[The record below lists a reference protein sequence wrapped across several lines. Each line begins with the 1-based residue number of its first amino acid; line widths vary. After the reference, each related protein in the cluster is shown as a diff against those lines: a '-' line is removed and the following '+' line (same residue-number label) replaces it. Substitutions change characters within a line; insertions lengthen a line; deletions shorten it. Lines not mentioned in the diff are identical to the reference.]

1 MNRDPGRGRGR
12 GRGRDLGRG
21 RGRGRDRGRGPWCS
35 PGGGAHWVPKER
47 SSDPSSHSSY
57 SVGPDESSSGEK
69 PFSNRDRNSQ
79 PNSRRCFP
87 SYPNSTGNIFC
98 QKEPLENKSLEDS
111 MSSTGR
117 ILHDQSAPSCSSLGS
132 NQSDCSV
139 ASNSVNKDD
148 SALMPAIS
156 GSRDMKSD
164 IVSAPM
170 EKGAKDGAMHL
181 HFSRKLNS
189 TVPLQ
194 NQNESHLSFQE
205 KDPNNVVSSGD
216 SGCSEQQAV
225 VEPCDICLPK
235 TGTTLKLKPDCSVA
249 SNSVN
254 KDDSALMPA
263 ISGSRDMKSDIVSA
277 PLEKGAKDGAMHRD
291 FSLKL
296 NSTVPLQNHNESHLS
311 FQGGANDQLSQEK
324 DPNNV
329 VSSGDSGYS
338 EQQAVVEPCDICL
351 PKTGTTL
358 KLKPDCSVASNSVN
372 KDDSALM
379 PAISGSR
386 DMNSDI
392 VSAPL
397 EKGAKDGAVHLDFSR
412 KLNSTVPL
420 QNQNES
426 HLSFQAC
433 ANDQL
438 SQEKDPNI
446 LVSAGDSGYSEQQA
460 EVEPFDICLP
470 KTGTTLKLKPS
481 LLVKNREKRNDVR
494 RAADGVKGP
503 ILRSGMVLLKN
514 YLSLHDQIKIIKLC
528 RDIGLGPGGFY
539 QPVYRDGGRMH
550 LKMMSLGRNWDP
562 DRGKYVEHRPFDG
575 AKAPI
580 FPSYFHPL
588 VERAIKDSRALI
600 EKNCKSTAAEDIL
613 PSLSPNIC
621 VVNFYSESG
630 RLGLIKIPLAFPDRL
645 LARLEYVVS
654 MQDKDES
661 PESLRRGLPVVSFSI
676 GDIGEFL
683 YGDQR
688 DVEKA
693 EKVKLE
699 SGDVLIFGGVSR
711 HIFHGVSSVQP
722 KTAPA
727 ALLDETNLR
736 PGRLNLTFREY

>member
-1 MNRDPGRGRGR
+1 MNRDPGPGRGR
-12 GRGRDLGRG
+12 GRGRDLGRGRG

-35 PGGGAHWVPKER
+35 PGGGAHWVPKGR

-139 ASNSVNKDD
+139 ASNSVNKGD

-156 GSRDMKSD
+156 GSMDMKSD

-181 HFSRKLNS
+181 DFSRKLNS

-216 SGCSEQQAV
+216 SGRSEQQAV

-254 KDDSALMPA
+254 KDDSPLMPA

-372 KDDSALM
+372 KDDSPLM

-386 DMNSDI
+386 DMKSDI

-446 LVSAGDSGYSEQQA
+446 PVSAGDSGYSEQQA

-470 KTGTTLKLKPS
+470 KTGTNLKLKPS

-494 RAADGVKGP
+494 RAADGLNGR

-550 LKMMSLGRNWDP
+550 LKMMSLGKSWDP

-575 AKAPI
+575 AKAPF
-580 FPSYFHPL
+580 FPSDFHPL

-600 EKNCKSTAAEDIL
+600 EINCKSTAAEDIL

-630 RLGLIKIPLAFPDRL
+630 RLGLH
-645 LARLEYVVS
+645 
-654 MQDKDES
+654 QDKDES
-661 PESLRRGLPVVSFSI
+661 PESLREGLPVVSFSI

>member
-12 GRGRDLGRG
+12 GRDLGRSRG
-21 RGRGRDRGRGPWCS
+21 RGRGRDRGGGPWRS
-35 PGGGAHWVPKER
+35 PGGGAHWVPKGR
-47 SSDPSSHSSY
+47 SSDHSSHSSY

-87 SYPNSTGNIFC
+87 SYPNSAGNIFC
-98 QKEPLENKSLEDS
+98 QEEPLENKSLEDS

-117 ILHDQSAPSCSSLGS
+117 MLHDQSAPSCSSLGS

-139 ASNSVNKDD
+139 ASNSVNKGD

-164 IVSAPM
+164 IVSAPL
-170 EKGAKDGAMHL
+170 EKGAKDGAVHRD
-181 HFSRKLNS
+181 FSRKLNS

-205 KDPNNVVSSGD
+205 KDPNNVVSAGD

-225 VEPCDICLPK
+225 VEPCDVCLPK
-235 TGTTLKLKPDCSVA
+235 TGTTPKLKPDCSVA

-263 ISGSRDMKSDIVSA
+263 ISGSRSMNSDIVSA

-296 NSTVPLQNHNESHLS
+296 NSTVPLQNQNESHLS
-311 FQGGANDQLSQEK
+311 FEAGANDQLSQEK
-324 DPNNV
+324 DPN
-329 VSSGDSGYS
+329 
-338 EQQAVVEPCDICL
+338 
-351 PKTGTTL
+351 
-358 KLKPDCSVASNSVN
+358 
-372 KDDSALM
+372 
-379 PAISGSR
+379 
-386 DMNSDI
+386 I
-392 VSAPL
+392 V
-397 EKGAKDGAVHLDFSR
+397 
-412 KLNSTVPL
+412 
-420 QNQNES
+420 
-426 HLSFQAC
+426 
-433 ANDQL
+433 
-438 SQEKDPNI
+438 
-446 LVSAGDSGYSEQQA
+446 VSAGDSGCSEQQA

-470 KTGTTLKLKPS
+470 KTGTTPKLKPS

-494 RAADGVKGP
+494 RAADGVTGR

-550 LKMMSLGRNWDP
+550 LKMMSLGKSWDP

-580 FPSYFHPL
+580 FPSVFHPL
-588 VERAIKDSRALI
+588 VERAIKDSHALI
-600 EKNCKSTAAEDIL
+600 EINSKSTAAEDIL
-613 PSLSPNIC
+613 PSMSPNIC

-630 RLGLIKIPLAFPDRL
+630 RLGLH
-645 LARLEYVVS
+645 
-654 MQDKDES
+654 QDKDES
-661 PESLRRGLPVVSFSI
+661 PESLRTGLPVVSFSI

>member
-1 MNRDPGRGRGR
+1 MNRDPGPGR

-21 RGRGRDRGRGPWCS
+21 RGRVRDRGRGPWRS
-35 PGGGAHWVPKER
+35 PGGGAHWVSKGR

-69 PFSNRDRNSQ
+69 PFSDRDRNSQ
-79 PNSRRCFP
+79 PNSRRWFP
-87 SYPNSTGNIFC
+87 SYPNSAGNIFCQDESSSGEKPFSDRDRNSQPKSRRWFPSYPNSAGNIFC

-111 MSSTGR
+111 MSSAGR
-117 ILHDQSAPSCSSLGS
+117 MLHDQSAPSCSSLGS

-148 SALMPAIS
+148 SP
-156 GSRDMKSD
+156 
-164 IVSAPM
+164 
-170 EKGAKDGAMHL
+170 
-181 HFSRKLNS
+181 
-189 TVPLQ
+189 
-194 NQNESHLSFQE
+194 
-205 KDPNNVVSSGD
+205 
-216 SGCSEQQAV
+216 
-225 VEPCDICLPK
+225 
-235 TGTTLKLKPDCSVA
+235 
-249 SNSVN
+249 
-254 KDDSALMPA
+254 LMPA

-372 KDDSALM
+372 KDDSPLM

-386 DMNSDI
+386 DMKSDI

-446 LVSAGDSGYSEQQA
+446 PVSAGDSGYSEQQA

-470 KTGTTLKLKPS
+470 KTGTNLKLKPS

-494 RAADGVKGP
+494 RAADGLNGR

-550 LKMMSLGRNWDP
+550 LKMMSLGKSWDP

-575 AKAPI
+575 AKAPF
-580 FPSYFHPL
+580 FPSDFHPL

-600 EKNCKSTAAEDIL
+600 EINCKSTAAEDIL

-630 RLGLIKIPLAFPDRL
+630 RLGLH
-645 LARLEYVVS
+645 
-654 MQDKDES
+654 QDKDES
-661 PESLRRGLPVVSFSI
+661 PESLREGLPVVSFSI